1 MLLRGLL
8 GLLGEHDRAP
18 LGVHVLTH
26 AGAEGGE
33 LGDVGVVADVDGAVS
48 AAQQL
53 LPLHRLQG
61 LLRPH
66 ALQPRLLV
74 QCGGGEVNVV
84 QILP

>member
-1 MLLRGLL
+1 MLQGLIPRL
-8 GLLGEHDRAP
+8 FGEHDVAV
-18 LGVHVLTH
+18 LGVDVLAELLP
-26 AGAEGGE
+26 AGLE
-33 LGDVGVVADVDGAVS
+33 LSDVGVVADVDGAVS

-74 QCGGGEVNVV
+74 QRGGGEVYVV